1 MAIENQGYI
10 RNLDLSETTNAALAL
25 ANLAG
30 SSIPDDLRIIQNNLR
45 NTSKI
50 GYSTF
55 SQTHFQFPEL
65 DFVFTNNDIIQVTEN
80 VSIGSTIL
88 NKNLKYFICSSDGIS
103 KFKLS
108 TTSEAVGFTTFDV
121 FSVDKDNFDFVRSDE
136 VTQENLKNLI
146 DPANLRIDDTAEGDA
161 NAGDSAND
169 DDTGFLS
176 SNNRFGSGSQRI
188 RNALELTQDIIETAN
203 FSIGKKYTTNG
214 NVSTSEIL
222 RYEGI
227 LKSSDPVNLNATVQ
241 GLQNSSSPGFYIG
254 TVRAFSS
261 DSNPWEKDTGTG
273 ELVTTST
280 SVKVNELFF
289 HDELRI
295 GGINVTSAT
304 TTDPN
309 DFTHKLPIEIY
320 GEIYY
325 LLLKQ

>member
-10 RNLDLSETTNAALAL
+10 RNLDLSETTNPALAL

-30 SSIPDDLRIIQNNLR
+30 STIPDDLRLIQNNLR
-45 NTSKI
+45 NTSTI

-55 SQTHFQFPEL
+55 SQAHFQFPEL
-65 DFVFTNNDIIQVTEN
+65 DFVFTNNDVIQITKN
-80 VSIGSTIL
+80 VSIGSTTL
-88 NKNLKYFICSSDGIS
+88 NTNSKYFICESDGKS
-103 KFKLS
+103 KFKIS
-108 TTSEAVGFTTFDV
+108 TTSGAVGFTTFDV
-121 FSVDKDNFDFVRSDE
+121 LSVDQDNFNFVRNDS
-136 VTQENLKNLI
+136 VSQENLINLI
-146 DPANLRIDDTAEGDA
+146 NPSSLQPGSENEET
-161 NAGDSAND
+161 DS
-169 DDTGFLS
+169 GSSFLS
-176 SNNRFGSGSQRI
+176 GNIFGTGSVRI
-188 RNALELTQDIIETAN
+188 KNALEITQDNIESAS
-203 FSIGKKYTTNG
+203 FLIGKKYTTDG
-214 NVSTSEIL
+214 NINTSEIL

-261 DSNPWEKDTGTG
+261 DSNPWSKDTNAG

-280 SVKVNELFF
+280 SVKINELFF
-289 HDELRI
+289 YDELRI
-295 GGINVTSAT
+295 GGINTTSAT

>member
-55 SQTHFQFPEL
+55 SQAHFQFPEL
-65 DFVFTNNDIIQVTEN
+65 DFVFTNDDVIQVTEN
-80 VSIGSTIL
+80 VSIGSTTL
-88 NKNLKYFICSSDGIS
+88 NKNSKYFICSSDGIS
-103 KFKLS
+103 KFKIS
-108 TTSEAVGFTTFDV
+108 TTSGAVGFTTFDV
-121 FSVDKDNFDFVRSDE
+121 LSVDKDNFNFIRNNE
-136 VTQENLKNLI
+136 VTQQNIKNLI
-146 DPANLRIDDTAEGDA
+146 DPANLRSNGAAGNDA
-161 NAGDSAND
+161 NAGDSSND
-169 DDTGFLS
+169 GDNGFLT
-176 SNNRFGSGSQRI
+176 SNERFGTGSQRI
-188 RNALELTQDIIETAN
+188 KNALEITQNNIESAN
-203 FSIGKKYTTNG
+203 FLIGKKYTTNG
-214 NVSTSEIL
+214 NISTSEIL

-227 LKSSDPVNLNATVQ
+227 LKSSDPVNLNSTVQ

-261 DSNPWEKDTGTG
+261 DSNPWEKDTG
-273 ELVTTST
+273 ELVTTSN

-289 HDELRI
+289 YDELRV